1 MLSLFPANR
10 SSITL
15 SLNDYQLVHP
25 TRSVRKWKRGRRTCT
40 AWPSPSDTSRSHKGS
55 SPGRTGKSDSPD
67 PASDLRLQRSVSM
80 LWEGHEE
87 KRMDDE
93 PTPPCMNMIQE
104 KASERSIGSVNQNLF
119 SYITQQPTSTRRSQV
134 RGNDKESAFDRSSL
148 RCHLVRRLYRY

>member
-1 MLSLFPANR
+1 
-10 SSITL
+10 
-15 SLNDYQLVHP
+15 
-25 TRSVRKWKRGRRTCT
+25 
-40 AWPSPSDTSRSHKGS
+40 
-55 SPGRTGKSDSPD
+55 
-67 PASDLRLQRSVSM
+67 
-80 LWEGHEE
+80 
-87 KRMDDE
+87 MDDE